1 MFCMRSPNA
10 VLDHRHKALA
20 PLLGAGF
27 APGRLEQVLEF
38 YDEPHRA
45 YHDRRHLLEMF
56 DASIALGEHLSATQA
71 LALLFH
77 DAIYVP
83 GAAPGTN
90 ELMSAQLVR
99 VYTAGLDRAMVDT
112 ACALV
117 FDTAE
122 HVARSAEAEL
132 VLDLD
137 LMRLAAPPLDFDRYS
152 RQVFAEQR
160 SLIAIA
166 NDAEALVFFS
176 ARRIP
181 FFQQLLDRPWIYC
194 TPAGRK
200 HFEAS
205 ARVNLRRAVG
215 LTQRP

>member
-1 MFCMRSPNA
+1 MFFMRQPNP
-10 VLDHRHKALA
+10 VFDQRHPALA

-27 APGRLEQVLEF
+27 AAGRVDEVLAF

-45 YHDRRHLLEMF
+45 YHDRLHLLEMF
-56 DASIALGEHLSATQA
+56 DAAVALGERLSATQC

-83 GAAPGTN
+83 GAARGSN
-90 ELMSAQLVR
+90 EMMSAQLLR
-99 VYTAGLDRAMVDT
+99 VYTAGLDRSVVDA

-117 FDTAE
+117 IDTAE

-137 LMRLAAPPLDFDRYS
+137 LMRLAAPPPDFDRYS

-160 SLIAIA
+160 SLIAIE
-166 NDAEALVFFS
+166 DDVVALAFFS
-176 ARRIP
+176 ARRVP
-181 FFQQLLDRPWIYC
+181 FFQHLLDRPSIYC
-194 TPAGRK
+194 TAPGRR
-200 HFEAS
+200 HFERP
-205 ARVNLRRAVG
+205 ARANLQRAIAQVA
-215 LTQRP
+215 PA

>member
-1 MFCMRSPNA
+1 MPEMRLPNPD
-10 VLDHRHKALA
+10 LDHRHPALA
-20 PLLGAGF
+20 TLLQAGF
-27 APGRLEQVLEF
+27 APGRLEQVLAF

-45 YHDRRHLLEMF
+45 YHDRVHLREMF
-56 DASIALGEHLSATQA
+56 DAAINLGERLSATQT

-83 GAAPGTN
+83 GAARGSN
-90 ELMSAQLVR
+90 ESMSAQLLR
-99 VYTAGLDRAMVDT
+99 VYTAGLERRMVDA
-112 ACALV
+112 ACAV
-117 FDTAE
+117 VMDTAE

-160 SLIAIA
+160 SLIAISD
-166 NDAEALVFFS
+166 DAEALAFFS

-181 FFQQLLDRPWIYC
+181 FFQQLLDRPWVYC
-194 TPAGRK
+194 TTSGRK
-200 HFEAS
+200 HFEAP
-205 ARVNLRRAVG
+205 ARANLRRAIQVA
-215 LTQRP
+215 QPV

>member
-1 MFCMRSPNA
+1 MLAPNPD
-10 VLDHRHKALA
+10 LDHRHPALV
-20 PLLGAGF
+20 PLLEAGF
-27 APGRLEQVLEF
+27 APGRLEQVLAF

-45 YHDRRHLLEMF
+45 YHDRLHLREML
-56 DASIALGEHLSATQA
+56 DAVIELGTPLSPAQA
-71 LALLFH
+71 LALVFH

-83 GAAPGTN
+83 GAARGTN
-90 ELMSAQLVR
+90 EAMSAQLLR
-99 VYTAGLDRAMVDT
+99 VYTAGLNRGLIDT
-112 ACALV
+112 ACAIV
-117 FDTAE
+117 MDSAD
-122 HVARSAEAEL
+122 HVARSPAAEL

-166 NDAEALVFFS
+166 DDAQALAFFA

-200 HFEAS
+200 HFEAP
-205 ARVNLRRAVG
+205 ARANLRRSVAISAAA
-215 LTQRP
+215 

>member
-1 MFCMRSPNA
+1 MFCMRPPNPD
-10 VLDHRHKALA
+10 LDHRHPALA
-20 PLLGAGF
+20 PLLEAGF
-27 APGRLEQVLEF
+27 APGRLEQVLTF

-45 YHDRRHLLEMF
+45 YHNRVHLLEMF
-56 DASIALGEHLSATQA
+56 DAAVALGQRLSPTQS

-83 GAAPGTN
+83 GAARGSN
-90 ELMSAQLVR
+90 EMMSAQLLR
-99 VYTAGLDRAMVDT
+99 VYTAGLDRVIVDT

-117 FDTAE
+117 IDTAE

-152 RQVFAEQR
+152 RQVFTEQR

-166 NDAEALVFFS
+166 DDDAALAFFS

-181 FFQQLLDRPWIYC
+181 FFQQLLDRTWIYC
-194 TPAGRK
+194 TPVGRK
-200 HFEAS
+200 HFEAP
-205 ARVNLRRAVG
+205 ARTNLQRAVG
-215 LTQRP
+215 VGAAA

>member
-1 MFCMRSPNA
+1 MLAPNPD
-10 VLDHRHKALA
+10 LDHRHPALI
-20 PLLGAGF
+20 PLLEAGF
-27 APGRLEQVLEF
+27 APGRLEQVLAF

-45 YHDRRHLLEMF
+45 YHDRLHLREMF
-56 DASIALGEHLSATQA
+56 DATLELGERLAPAQA
-71 LALLFH
+71 LALIFH

-83 GAAPGTN
+83 GAARGCN
-90 ELMSAQLVR
+90 EAMSAQLLR
-99 VYTAGLDRAMVDT
+99 VYTAGLDQGLVDSACAMVM
-112 ACALV
+112 
-117 FDTAE
+117 DTAE
-122 HVARSAEAEL
+122 HVARSIAAEL

-166 NDAEALVFFS
+166 DEAQALAFFAE
-176 ARRIP
+176 RRIP

-200 HFEAS
+200 HFEAP
-205 ARVNLRRAVG
+205 ARANLRRAVAASA
-215 LTQRP
+215 RA

>member
-1 MFCMRSPNA
+1 MYSPRP
-10 VLDHRHKALA
+10 VLDHRHPALA
-20 PLLGAGF
+20 PLLEAGF
-27 APGRLEQVLEF
+27 APGRLEQVLVF

-45 YHDRRHLLEMF
+45 YHDRQHLVEMF
-56 DASIALGEHLSATQA
+56 DASLTLGQRLTAVQV

-83 GAAPGTN
+83 GAARGSN
-90 ELMSAQLVR
+90 EMMSAQLLR
-99 VYTAGLDRAMVDT
+99 VYTAGLDRALIDT

-117 FDTAE
+117 IDTAE
-122 HVARSAEAEL
+122 HVARRPEAEM

-137 LMRLAAPPLDFDRYS
+137 LMRLAAPAPDFDRFS

-166 NDAEALVFFS
+166 DDAAALAFFS

-181 FFQQLLDRPWIYC
+181 FFQQLLDRAWIYC
-194 TPAGRK
+194 TPAARER
-200 HFEAS
+200 FEAP
-205 ARVNLRRAVG
+205 ARANLRRATG
-215 LTQRP
+215 AD

>member
-1 MFCMRSPNA
+1 MFCMRQPNPD
-10 VLDHRHKALA
+10 LDHRHPALA

-27 APGRLEQVLEF
+27 APARLEQVLAF

-45 YHDRRHLLEMF
+45 YHDRQHLLEMF
-56 DASIALGEHLSATQA
+56 DASITLGERLTATQA

-83 GAAPGTN
+83 GAARGTN
-90 ELMSAQLVR
+90 EMMSAQLLR
-99 VYTAGLDRAMVDT
+99 VYTASLDRTIVDAACSMVI
-112 ACALV
+112 
-117 FDTAE
+117 DTAE

-137 LMRLAAPPLDFDRYS
+137 LMRLAAPPADFDRYS

-166 NDAEALVFFS
+166 DDADALTFFS
-176 ARRIP
+176 ARRVP

-200 HFEAS
+200 HFEAP
-205 ARVNLRRAVG
+205 ARANLRRAIT
-215 LTQRP
+215 LAQPA

>member
-1 MFCMRSPNA
+1 MRSPNPD
-10 VLDHRHKALA
+10 LDHRHPALA
-20 PLLGAGF
+20 PLLAAGF
-27 APGRLEQVLEF
+27 APGRLEQVLAF

-45 YHDRRHLLEMF
+45 YHDRVHLLEIF
-56 DASIALGEHLSATQA
+56 DAVIALGELLSATQA

-83 GAAPGTN
+83 GAARGSN
-90 ELMSAQLVR
+90 EVMSAQLLR
-99 VYTAGLDRAMVDT
+99 VYSSGLATAIVDG
-112 ACALV
+112 ACSLV
-117 FDTAE
+117 IDTAE
-122 HVARSAEAEL
+122 HVARSPEAEL

-166 NDAEALVFFS
+166 DDAEALAFFS

-194 TPAGRK
+194 TPSGRR
-200 HFEAS
+200 HFEAP
-205 ARVNLRRAVG
+205 ARANLRRATGVA
-215 LTQRP
+215 LQA